1 MHAVDE
7 RDLLPEKFLCD
18 RLVGRQHEVFD
29 DARRIRRDFRD
40 DIDRQPVFIEND
52 LCLREIKVDGT
63 ALFPP
68 SADLKRE
75 LIHERDHRCIFPVAL
90 RNFAHIAA
98 FRSSGHILFLIRC
111 VRRFRF
117 SRVLQISCS
126 CRILLF
132 SSLLQISCT
141 CWILFFSSLLQI
153 FCTCRILLFSR
164 FLQIIDISRILRDFL
179 CRIQGVDHLLDLR
192 IAHPL
197 VHPNYALYDPMV
209 GDRSVFVE
217 RHQG

>member
-7 RDLLPEKFLCD
+7 RDLLPEKFLRD

-90 RNFAHIAA
+90 RNFAHIDA
-98 FRSSGHILFLIRC
+98 FRCSGRVRILIRC

-117 SRVLQISCS
+117 CRLLQLSS
-126 CRILLF
+126 ACRILLV
-132 SSLLQISCT
+132 
-141 CWILFFSSLLQI
+141 SSLLQI
-153 FCTCRILLFSR
+153 FRACRILLFSR
-164 FLQIIDISRILRDFL
+164 FLQIFEFNRLVPVFL
-179 CRIQGVDHLLDLR
+179 FRIQRIDHLLDLR
-192 IAHPL
+192 VAHPL
-197 VHPNYALYDPMV
+197 VHPDYALYDPVV